1 MAGGERRCGMT
12 DGVDSAVDYVGIAA
26 SGDVVESAADGEVVA
41 EKVEAF
47 FGLEVEGEVGGET
60 LGAGWSD
67 EFLLVVEEVEG
78 ESGAGFEGVG
88 DFELMNDGEIEEGKC
103 YRVT

>member
-1 MAGGERRCGMT
+1 MAGGESRCGMT
-12 DGVDSAVDYVGIAA
+12 DGVDGAVDYVGIAA
-26 SGDVVESAADGEVVA
+26 SGDVVESAADCEVVS

-78 ESGAGFEGVG
+78 GGAMTF
-88 DFELMNDGEIEEGKC
+88 L
-103 YRVT
+103 